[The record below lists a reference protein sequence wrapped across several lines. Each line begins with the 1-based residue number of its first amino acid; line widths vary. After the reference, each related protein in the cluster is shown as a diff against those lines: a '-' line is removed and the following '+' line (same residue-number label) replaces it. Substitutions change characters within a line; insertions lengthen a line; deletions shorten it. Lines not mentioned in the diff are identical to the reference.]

1 METINVYTFHSNG
14 NDVVCRQMNAERVSD
29 NILYISKEEKYGT
42 WSETYYYLIVNY
54 NGIAVMLNRTKRLD
68 NITNIT
74 FNEIVEVFEN
84 KAESK
89 SYFNKVELILCRAI
103 SDELYEKALS
113 SRIYVLKQREEE
125 ERKEDEKRKKEEQEE
140 KIRKEQE
147 KAQKLKEREEK
158 KKQDELF
165 FKENSDILKE
175 NLSDFEKITA
185 KNELNKIYR
194 FHLLQTNTTIV
205 CSILD
210 LIRKHDYCKV
220 TSQIEKYAKNGN
232 LLKVPKTYYYIG
244 TSEDS
249 LGFQIPAKLG
259 KIMTL

>member
-14 NDVVCRQMNAERVSD
+14 NDVVCRRMNAERVSD

-89 SYFNKVELILCRAI
+89 SYFNKVELVLCRAI
-103 SDELYEKALS
+103 SDELYAKALS

-140 KIRKEQE
+140 KNPEGTRESSKIERTG
-147 KAQKLKEREEK
+147 REEK
-158 KKQDELF
+158 
-165 FKENSDILKE
+165 
-175 NLSDFEKITA
+175 T
-185 KNELNKIYR
+185 R
-194 FHLLQTNTTIV
+194 
-205 CSILD
+205 
-210 LIRKHDYCKV
+210 
-220 TSQIEKYAKNGN
+220 
-232 LLKVPKTYYYIG
+232 
-244 TSEDS
+244 
-249 LGFQIPAKLG
+249 
-259 KIMTL
+259 